1 MLLNVNLCFRMLNIL
16 LLFPLQVLI
25 IKYFDNHINF
35 LSIQSLIHFKVKQ
48 EYQFPDALVPHKN
61 YLSLVWI
68 QSEFKY

>member
-1 MLLNVNLCFRMLNIL
+1 MLNIL

>member
-1 MLLNVNLCFRMLNIL
+1 MLITTFFNN
-16 LLFPLQVLI
+16 
-25 IKYFDNHINF
+25 
-35 LSIQSLIHFKVKQ
+35 LSIQPLIIYFKVKQ